1 MAWYK
6 TVMLCLQQMFLTH
19 KEECGDTVDQT
30 SSDWADLRVREKE
43 IWTFIGDAVFQCL
56 YFYRTWLGGLD

>member
-43 IWTFIGDAVFQCL
+43 I
-56 YFYRTWLGGLD
+56 